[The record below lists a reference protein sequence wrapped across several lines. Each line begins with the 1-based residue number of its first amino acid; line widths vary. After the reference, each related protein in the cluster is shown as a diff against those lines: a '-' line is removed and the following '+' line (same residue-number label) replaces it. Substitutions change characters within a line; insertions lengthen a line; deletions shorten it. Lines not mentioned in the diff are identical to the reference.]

1 MQATKSESKNAQK
14 IVFERKIY
22 FFWIFTLLTLVLL
35 SFGFFRYIRK
45 GNYYL
50 KKQTEF
56 LKEQAEFA
64 KAKAPNYFVKN
75 YLPDQ
80 IKNVVFA
87 DKYGLVLDSKI
98 IKIRYV
104 PNPYNSSILKDENGN
119 YKLFFRY
126 DIPKEYPLENPNLP
140 LATNIGVVELDH
152 KFNQIKPFRKIDTG
166 SMHSEDPRV
175 VLSKGRI
182 FLSYNDI
189 QPIRTYSRSIRLA
202 ELDPISMD
210 VKYVTNLDQ
219 YLQPIEKNWVPFVID
234 NQDGFGLHFIYQMN
248 PHKILKVNDTTK
260 NDMTHLIFENSPT
273 VLSNLWPKKWGKPR
287 GGTPPVLIDGEYLTF
302 FHSCF
307 TDEKTNTNWY
317 VVGAYT
323 FEAEAPFRIT
333 SISKEP
339 ILFKDIY
346 SAKHG
351 IGTNESLY
359 CLFPSGVVKET
370 KKNINLLHVTCGE
383 NDSETRVVTIDQ
395 DILLEGMLP
404 ITYENQIQEE
414 LVAVDMFQ

>member
-1 MQATKSESKNAQK
+1 MQAAKSESKNAQK
-14 IVFERKIY
+14 IVFEKKIY
-22 FFWIFTLLTLVLL
+22 FFWVFTLLTLVLL

-50 KKQTEF
+50 KKQTAF

-75 YLPDQ
+75 YLPNQ
-80 IKNVVFA
+80 IKNVMFA

-104 PNPYNSSILKDENGN
+104 PNPYNPSIIKAENGN

-140 LATNIGVVELDH
+140 LATNIGIVELDH
-152 KFNQIKPFRKIDTG
+152 KFNQIKPFKKIDTG
-166 SMHSEDPRV
+166 SIYSEDPRV

-210 VKYVTNLDQ
+210 VKYITNLDQ
-219 YLQPIEKNWVPFVID
+219 HLQPVEKNWVPFVTD
-234 NQDGFGLHFIYQMN
+234 DERGYGLHFIYQMN

-260 NDMTHLIFENSPT
+260 NDMTHLIFENSPS
-273 VLSNLWPKKWGKPR
+273 VLANLWPKKWGKPR

-339 ILFKDIY
+339 ILFNDIY

-359 CLFPSGVVKET
+359 CLFPSGVVAET
-370 KKNINLLHVTCGE
+370 KKNKNLLHVTCGE
-383 NDSETRVVTIDQ
+383 NDSETRVVTMDR

-414 LVAVDMFQ
+414 LVAIDMFQ

>member
-1 MQATKSESKNAQK
+1 MTTFNSDGNNAQR
-14 IVFERKIY
+14 IVFEKKIY

-50 KKQTEF
+50 KKQTIF

-64 KAKAPNYFVKN
+64 KAKPSNYFVKN
-75 YLPDQ
+75 YLPSP
-80 IKNVVFA
+80 IKNIVFA
-87 DKYGLVLDSKI
+87 DKYGLVLDTKI

-104 PNPYNSSILKDENGN
+104 PNPYNSSIIKTEDGN

-126 DIPKEYPLENPNLP
+126 DIPKEYPLENLNLP
-140 LATNIGVVELDH
+140 LHTNIGVVELDS
-152 KFNQIKPFRKIDTG
+152 KFNQIKPFKKIDTG

-175 VLSKGRI
+175 ICSGDRL

-202 ELDPISMD
+202 ELDPTTLDI
-210 VKYVTNLDQ
+210 KYVTNLDQ
-219 YLQPIEKNWVPFVID
+219 HLQPVEKNWVPFVTEEEKGCGI
-234 NQDGFGLHFIYQMN
+234 HFIYQMN
-248 PHKILKVNDTTK
+248 PHKILKVNETTK
-260 NDMTHLIFENSPT
+260 NDITHLTFENSPT
-273 VLSNLWPKKWGKPR
+273 IIAKLWPKKWGEPR
-287 GGTPPVLIDGEYLTF
+287 GGTPPLLIDGEYLTF

-307 TDEKTNTNWY
+307 TDKKTNTNWY
-317 VVGAYT
+317 VMGAYT

-339 ILFKDIY
+339 ILFSDIY

-359 CLFPSGVVKET
+359 CLFPSGAVAET
-370 KKNINLLHVTCGE
+370 KKNKNLLHVTCGE
-383 NDSETRVVTIDQ
+383 NDSETRVVTMDR
-395 DILLEGMLP
+395 DILLQSMLP
-404 ITYENQIQEE
+404 ITYDNCVQDE
-414 LVAVDMFQ
+414 LVAIDMVQ